1 MNKKRIILSIIVLML
16 LITVG
21 IYKINIE
28 TNYKNKTA
36 EKISN
41 QNSTKKTINKKET
54 INKKSK
60 KEEIKKE
67 NENKEASSKQLAKE
81 EKQNDLQKNEKSSS
95 QQANQDN
102 SQKISQGNSQKVTQN
117 NSQTSTSTAH
127 TKTQAEINNE
137 KRVNLENTYGV
148 KITYKSEMNNY
159 YVPGYGYPTQLTDD
173 NQISR
178 ILNEIDTG
186 LKKYPSGFFYEIK
199 NNYKQVNL
207 YLVSNLGNSYS
218 GLTNN
223 SGSQTITTLATEG
236 YLFEHT
242 MHHELMHYIDCY
254 LANKIG
260 AWNLENSMINLNPK
274 DFNYGAVNNNYIQN
288 NNSLENTYFLSAYS
302 QTSYMEDR
310 AVLFSDMMT
319 RTYKKSYYSVNCPVN
334 TKAKLISN
342 QLSTYISAVQRSTYK
357 HWDRMIA

>member
-1 MNKKRIILSIIVLML
+1 MNDQIQIENVSQL
-16 LITVG
+16 L
-21 IYKINIE
+21 KNSF
-28 TNYKNKTA
+28 TNSGA
-36 EKISN
+36 PF
-41 QNSTKKTINKKET
+41 NKKER
-54 INKKSK
+54 INFAYKYWNLTDYEIEDLFTLIASEAKK
-60 KEEIKKE
+60 
-67 NENKEASSKQLAKE
+67 
-81 EKQNDLQKNEKSSS
+81 D
-95 QQANQDN
+95 
-102 SQKISQGNSQKVTQN
+102 ISF
-117 NSQTSTSTAH
+117 
-127 TKTQAEINNE
+127 
-137 KRVNLENTYGV
+137 
-148 KITYKSEMNNY
+148 SEMNNY